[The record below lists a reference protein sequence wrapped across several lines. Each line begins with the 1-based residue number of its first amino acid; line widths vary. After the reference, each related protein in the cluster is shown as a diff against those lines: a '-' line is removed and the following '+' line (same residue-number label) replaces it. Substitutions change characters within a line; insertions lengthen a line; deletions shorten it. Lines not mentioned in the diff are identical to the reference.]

1 MNKDELET
9 LRKTLMLAD
18 GYFTGYCE
26 FTDTY
31 VPSESDIEQMDDED
45 EKEQAQELLDYDRIL
60 RKAQEIVEKYNKPSI
75 LNKTLYLE
83 DTSGNTVMIIQISEQ
98 GAIIRTDN
106 CEIADQE
113 TDSEIRIQQIREVK

>member
-1 MNKDELET
+1 MNKDELEI
-9 LRKTLMLAD
+9 LRKTLALAD

-31 VPSESDIEQMDDED
+31 VPSESDIEQMDDES

-60 RKAQEIVEKYNKPSI
+60 RKAQEIVEKYNKPNI

-98 GAIIRTDN
+98 GAIVRMDN

-113 TDSEIRIQQIREVK
+113 TDSKIRIQQIREVK